1 MQRVSDERESGIFC
15 RYFLLKMQK
24 GYLTIYTMYSIVL
37 CKRRYRMDAQLRKG
51 LLEFCVLAAIQK
63 TDSYGYQIIKDL
75 SLHIEISESTLYPIL
90 RRMEAGGKV
99 ESYLVEHQN
108 RIRKYF
114 HLTEAGRQ
122 LYADALAK
130 IILNYEETK
139 NKTEEKAENTAQ
151 WPSTHLTGLRV

>member
-37 CKRRYRMDAQLRKG
+37 CKRRCRMDAQLRKG

-63 TDSYGYQIIKDL
+63 TDSYGYQIIKDI

-114 HLTEAGRQ
+114 HLTEAGREYLKGFIKDKEEILQ
-122 LYADALAK
+122 VLAF
-130 IILNYEETK
+130 ITGGIED
-139 NKTEEKAENTAQ
+139 EEKTIFKEVK
-151 WPSTHLTGLRV
+151 S